1 MHASI
6 LDGTHLAPPA
16 ATSHRRGRR
25 QQLTSLLAI
34 SFIAVVAAGTLTVA
48 SPAQGALGATRAP
61 QAVVIVGPSSE
72 STGEFLAEGRLYA
85 NEAEGAGMRV
95 TRIFH
100 PRATWAR
107 VRPALQGANLV
118 VYYFGH
124 GNGWP
129 SAYAPFQEGTKNGF
143 ALNRYEGA
151 SGYAHFY
158 YGGDVIRKKVR
169 LAENAIVILYRAC
182 YAAGN
187 GEDWHRVPSQRV
199 ALKRVDD
206 FAAAF
211 LHRNVRASVVMAFRT
226 KQWVNVAAAL
236 MRPGRTMNQIF
247 RIPSAK
253 PGWRMSGWMGR
264 HDIYRQSQRSPGAL
278 IHLDA
283 HATAGYS
290 RAITGDLDMTTRQ
303 WAGR

>member
-6 LDGTHLAPPA
+6 VHRTHAAPPPA
-16 ATSHRRGRR
+16 PSHRRDRR
-25 QQLTSLLAI
+25 RRSISLLLV
-34 SFIAVVAAGTLTVA
+34 SLIAVVAAGTLTVV
-48 SPAQGALGATRAP
+48 SPAEQALGATRAP
-61 QAVVIVGPSSE
+61 RAVIIVGPSSG
-72 STGEFLAEGRLYA
+72 STGEYLAEGRLFA
-85 NEAEGAGMRV
+85 KQAERAGMRV
-95 TRIFH
+95 TRVFH

-118 VYYFGH
+118 VYLGH

-129 SAYAPFQEGTKNGF
+129 SPYAPFQEDTKNGF

-151 SGYAHFY
+151 SRYSHAY
-158 YGGDVIRKKVR
+158 YGGDVIRRQVR
-169 LAENAIVILYRAC
+169 LAPNAVVILYRAC

-187 GEDWHRVPSQRV
+187 GEGWHRIPSQRV
-199 ALKRVDD
+199 ALKRVDN

-211 LHRNVRASVVMAFRT
+211 LHRNVRAGVVMAFGP
-226 KQWVNVAAAL
+226 KQWVNFPAAL

-253 PGWRMSGWMGR
+253 PGWRMSGWLGR
-264 HDIYRQSQRSPGAL
+264 HDVYRQSRRSPGAK
-278 IHLDA
+278 IHLDV
-283 HATAGYS
+283 HAVVGYE
-290 RAITGDLDMTTRQ
+290 RAITGDLGLTTRQ